1 MGGWHAAFAHL
12 TQNYQGN
19 GGTAL
24 AMMEKTRR
32 IDIFLVTDLS
42 PDVCR
47 AIGATRID
55 PPLAASRVRQHRGSI
70 AAIPNASLLVRR
82 WTRRQPA
89 GNPELARIPKK

>member
-1 MGGWHAAFAHL
+1 MGGWNAAFAHL
-12 TQNYQGN
+12 SQAYQGN

-32 IDIFLVTDLS
+32 INIFLVTDLS

-47 AIGATRID
+47 AIGVTRID
-55 PPLAASRVRQHRGSI
+55 PASAALRVRQHRGSI

-82 WTRRQPA
+82 WI
-89 GNPELARIPKK
+89 RI